1 MDLNKMKRNKCALE
15 SMNDYLLCEED
26 CDEFDA
32 GYTQDDVEECGEI
45 LDDYID
51 SLIDLAGAADEDAIL
66 DCVRSVIVK
75 LNRLNERCDY
85 QIIETD
91 QREELVP
98 YIIQAAEQA
107 GLSSDREDY
116 DITEQWREW

>member
-1 MDLNKMKRNKCALE
+1 MT
-15 SMNDYLLCEED
+15 DYLSCQED

-32 GYTQDDVEECGEI
+32 GYTQSEINECGDI
-45 LDDYID
+45 LDEYID
-51 SLIDLAGAADEDAIL
+51 ALIDLEGMADEEAIL
-66 DCVRSVIVK
+66 QCVEDVIMK

-107 GLSSDREDY
+107 GLSQERAEY
-116 DITEQWREW
+116 DITEEWREW